1 MKKLKGTDFLR
12 LNLDIKDKTQDP
24 KVARVALK
32 VLKDLAPSLG
42 LPGTY
47 LSDSL
52 ERFFGKPKQYR
63 TLEQAFGLERVVGPP
78 VLQWNDKDAEIAYK
92 CFEKRL
98 KGKLAKQLEYKG
110 FSKRKLTSI
119 QNRYLLASIKK
130 AHQKRGGGGFTEKE
144 TAQITKMRARGNR
157 ALTLL
162 RRNEK
167 WDEIPRSN

>member
-24 KVARVALK
+24 KVAREALK

-52 ERFFGKPKQYR
+52 ERFLGKPKQYR

-98 KGKLAKQLEYKG
+98 KGKLAKRLEYKG
-110 FSKRKLTSI
+110 FSKRKLTAI
-119 QNRYLLASIKK
+119 QGRYLWDSIALAKK
-130 AHQKRGGGGFTEKE
+130 KRGKKGFNEDEAKRLE
-144 TAQITKMRARGNR
+144 QILARG
-157 ALTLL
+157 
-162 RRNEK
+162 RRLP
-167 WDEIPRSN
+167 DGAQLIM

>member
-24 KVARVALK
+24 KVAREALK

-52 ERFFGKPKQYR
+52 ERFLGKPKQYR
-63 TLEQAFGLERVVGPP
+63 TLEQAFGLESVVGPP
-78 VLQWNDKDAEIAYK
+78 VVQWSDKDAEIAYK

-110 FSKRKLTSI
+110 FSKRKLTAI
-119 QNRYLLASIKK
+119 QGRYLWDSIARAKK
-130 AHQKRGGGGFTEKE
+130 KRGKKGFNEDEAKRLE
-144 TAQITKMRARGNR
+144 QILARG
-157 ALTLL
+157 
-162 RRNEK
+162 RRLP
-167 WDEIPRSN
+167 DGAQLIM